1 MERTRPFS
9 EVFFVSRL
17 LYLIK
22 AKSSLTFPIFAGSG
36 SHLNSIQMVAQ
47 KKADVA
53 TVDSNVLGFAFSKHP
68 ALKEDIHVFDSL
80 GPFPSYPIMVRA
92 SLPDEEKKAIANAL
106 LQLDQVSPWNERCT
120 AFRLHRFIKIDKD
133 VHTSDR
139 DSLNS
144 LDNIRIA
151 GVLTLFSKI
160 AGCYIILQPHR

>member
-1 MERTRPFS
+1 
-9 EVFFVSRL
+9 
-17 LYLIK
+17 
-22 AKSSLTFPIFAGSG
+22 
-36 SHLNSIQMVAQ
+36 MVAQ

-144 LDNIRIA
+144 LDNIRKA
-151 GVLTLFSKI
+151 VRYYWTLI
-160 AGCYIILQPHR
+160 